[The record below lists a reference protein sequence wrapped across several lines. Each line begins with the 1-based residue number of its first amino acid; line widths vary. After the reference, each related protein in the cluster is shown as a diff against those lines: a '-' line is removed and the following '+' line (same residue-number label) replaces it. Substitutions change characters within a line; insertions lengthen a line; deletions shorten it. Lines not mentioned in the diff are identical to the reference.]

1 MLLLQRRGHQLL
13 AAGGGAVAAGGR
25 GDDCPVAI
33 VEDGYGPGERVTIGT
48 LSTIAHLA
56 AAKQVPGVA
65 TLDLYGSYPDYHIHV
80 PAEQA
85 RLAAARLLV
94 LLHPIHWYSMPPLQ
108 KLWLDEVFTWGW
120 AYGAGGTALQGKG
133 FWLAATTGGP
143 EASYHPEHYNRYPF
157 DAFLPPYEQT
167 AMLCG
172 MRFLP
177 PLVLHGAHSASEA
190 AVAEHI
196 DRFTRQLR
204 LYADTPLAGSAEE
217 CPDAALVPAADRKA

>member
-1 MLLLQRRGHQLL
+1 MHDNSLPPAENDSTAEKSSAIYL
-13 AAGGGAVAAGGR
+13 VAAHPHWR
-25 GDDCPVAI
+25 
-33 VEDGYGPGERVTIGT
+33 ESRVNRRM
-48 LSTIAHLA
+48 LA
-56 AAKQVPGVA
+56 AARQVPGVA
-65 TLDLYGSYPDYHIHV
+65 TLDLYGRYPDYHINV

-143 EASYHPEHYNRYPF
+143 EASYHPDRYNRYPF

-167 AMLCG
+167 ATLCG
-172 MRFLP
+172 MRFMP

-190 AVAEHI
+190 TVAAHI
-196 DRFTRQLR
+196 DDFTRQLR
-204 LYADTPLAGSAEE
+204 HYAGTPSSDGLED
-217 CPDAALVPAADRKA
+217 CPDAAAVPAADRKNESA

>member
-1 MLLLQRRGHQLL
+1 MHDNSLTPAENDS
-13 AAGGGAVAAGGR
+13 AAEKSNAIYLVAAHPHWR
-25 GDDCPVAI
+25 
-33 VEDGYGPGERVTIGT
+33 ESRVNRRM
-48 LSTIAHLA
+48 LA

-190 AVAEHI
+190 AVAGHI

-204 LYADTPLAGSAEE
+204 LYADTPLAGSAED

>member
-1 MLLLQRRGHQLL
+1 MHDTSPTAPENGSAGEKKDAIYLIAAHPHWRESRVNRRM
-13 AAGGGAVAAGGR
+13 
-25 GDDCPVAI
+25 
-33 VEDGYGPGERVTIGT
+33 
-48 LSTIAHLA
+48 LA
-56 AAKQVPGVA
+56 AAQQVPGVA

-108 KLWLDEVFTWGW
+108 KLWLDEVFSWGW
-120 AYGAGGTALQGKG
+120 AYGTGGTALQGKG

-143 EASYHPEHYNRYPF
+143 EASYHPEHSNRDTLF
-157 DAFLPPYEQT
+157 DVFLPPYEQT
-167 AMLCG
+167 ATLCG

-177 PLVLHGAHSASEA
+177 PLVLHSAHSASEA
-190 AVAEHI
+190 TVAAHI

-204 LYADTPLAGSAEE
+204 HYANTTLTGSAEE
-217 CPDAALVPAADRKA
+217 CPDAASVPATDRKS

>member
-1 MLLLQRRGHQLL
+1 MHDTSPP
-13 AAGGGAVAAGGR
+13 APENDSAGEKNHSIYLVAAHPHWR
-25 GDDCPVAI
+25 
-33 VEDGYGPGERVTIGT
+33 ESRVNRRM
-48 LSTIAHLA
+48 LA

-65 TLDLYGSYPDYHIHV
+65 TLDLYGRYPDYHIHA

-143 EASYHPEHYNRYPF
+143 EASYHPDRYNRYPF

-167 AMLCG
+167 ATLCG

-177 PLVLHGAHSASEA
+177 PLILHGAHSASETEVA
-190 AVAEHI
+190 AHI
-196 DRFTRQLR
+196 DSFTRQLR
-204 LYADTPLAGSAEE
+204 HYAETPIGESTQAH
-217 CPDAALVPAADRKA
+217 PDAALVPATDRKR